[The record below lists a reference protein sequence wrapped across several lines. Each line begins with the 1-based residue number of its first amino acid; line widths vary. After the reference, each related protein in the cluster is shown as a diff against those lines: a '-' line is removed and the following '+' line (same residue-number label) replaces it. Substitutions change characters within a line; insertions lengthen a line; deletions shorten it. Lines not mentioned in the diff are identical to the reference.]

1 MDTEQPKSL
10 TAKDAREL
18 AGLSYRQ
25 LNDWD
30 ERGALPGERSKE
42 NGWRRFTPKQLFA
55 LMVAKEI
62 RDSYGVPVEKLRFVT
77 DFMMQEGH
85 DHLAAAIRLMEH
97 GLNVFLLTDLE
108 ETFLM
113 DSDLEFT
120 DLMEY
125 GWFRAQYSRPFIF
138 IRVNELVN
146 RLLPATTQ
154 RREIHASEQL
164 YRARAEF
171 DAGLR
176 VHTIAERDLL
186 QAIRGGDTKQIE
198 VGVNDGEIKSINT
211 EVNVELE
218 DLVVSKG
225 VVSVEQKQDFEDL
238 TISTRDGKIVK
249 ARRNLPR
256 KYKKEDN
263 KTVLFV
269 LQADTVENEQPT
281 DQ

>member
-1 MDTEQPKSL
+1 MDAEQPKSL

-62 RDSYGVPVEKLRFVT
+62 RDSYGVPVEKIRFVT
-77 DFMMQEGH
+77 DFMMKEGH

-97 GLNVFLLTDLE
+97 GLHVFLLTDLE

-138 IRVNELVN
+138 LRVNELVN
-146 RLLPATTQ
+146 RLLPYTTQ

-171 DAGLR
+171 DASLR
-176 VHTIAERDLL
+176 VHTVAERDLL

-198 VGVNDGEIKSINT
+198 VGVKDGEIKSINT

-218 DLVVSKG
+218 NLVVSKG
-225 VVSVEQKQDFEDL
+225 VVSVELKQDFEDL
-238 TISTRDGKIVK
+238 TITTRDGKIVK

-256 KYKKEDN
+256 RYKKKEN
-263 KTVLFV
+263 QPVLFV
-269 LQADTVENEQPT
+269 LQMDRVEDELPAD
-281 DQ
+281 

>member
-77 DFMMQEGH
+77 DFMMKDGH

-97 GLNVFLLTDLE
+97 GLHVFLLTDLE

-120 DLMEY
+120 DLMDL
-125 GWFRAQYSRPFIF
+125 GWFSAQYSRPFIF
-138 IRVNELVN
+138 LRVNELVN
-146 RLLPATTQ
+146 RLLPYTTQ
-154 RREIHASEQL
+154 RREIRTSEQL
-164 YRARAEF
+164 YRTRAEF
-171 DAGLR
+171 DASLR

-186 QAIRGGDTKQIE
+186 HAIRGGDTKQIE